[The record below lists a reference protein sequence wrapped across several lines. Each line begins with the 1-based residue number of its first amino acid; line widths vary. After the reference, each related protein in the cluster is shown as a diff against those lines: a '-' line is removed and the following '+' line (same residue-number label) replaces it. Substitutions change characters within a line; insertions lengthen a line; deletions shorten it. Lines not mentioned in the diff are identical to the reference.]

1 VRLAIAGIDDASR
14 ADPARRTPCAR
25 WDLAALVR
33 HVADS
38 AATIRSHLDRSP
50 AEPPTGA
57 DCAAA
62 RAELRRLQRA
72 VPAAQWGS
80 VGHELV
86 AIVGSFELTIH
97 SWDLRQASGEGA
109 ELPRDLVTTL
119 LALAPRALDDVYRSG
134 LFGEEVPAPEAC
146 TDLDR
151 LLALFG
157 RSSAR
162 GAGAVHIP
170 TQSRARRV
178 GPR

>member
-1 VRLAIAGIDDASR
+1 VTTPSARPWPAPLLGRAVRLAIAGIDDAS
-14 ADPARRTPCAR
+14 
-25 WDLAALVR
+25 
-33 HVADS
+33 
-38 AATIRSHLDRSP
+38 
-50 AEPPTGA
+50 
-57 DCAAA
+57 
-62 RAELRRLQRA
+62 RA